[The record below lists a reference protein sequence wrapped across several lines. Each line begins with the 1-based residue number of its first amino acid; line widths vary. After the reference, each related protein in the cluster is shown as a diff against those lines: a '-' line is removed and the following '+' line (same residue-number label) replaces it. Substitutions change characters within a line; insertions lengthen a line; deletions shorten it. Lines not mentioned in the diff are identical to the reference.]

1 MYYKTSEI
9 GEDEVCEAMREY
21 AAKSFNSGK
30 AEGKAEGRVEAL
42 LDFVNKGTIT
52 LDRRCRVVR
61 VARHAACRH
70 SDSGYCLRLGRVH
83 LVCLVGSEIWVTRHE
98 GETMCEQ
105 HVLHP
110 VVATRRFRRW
120 LIHLR

>member
-42 LDFVNKGTIT
+42 LDFVNKGTST
-52 LDRRCRVVR
+52 LDY
-61 VARHAACRH
+61 AFEN
-70 SDSGYCLRLGRVH
+70 SGLPKEEFLSIAKSLGYN
-83 LVCLVGSEIWVTRHE
+83 I
-98 GETMCEQ
+98 
-105 HVLHP
+105 
-110 VVATRRFRRW
+110 
-120 LIHLR
+120 